1 LKEMTAPLFYMD
13 VGVGLGMAHMAAFD
27 AELVVVP
34 VVNDEDLATL
44 SYMRG
49 DRHQRPVNGLYFL
62 AHFLHPPSDKEAR
75 FSTRS
80 NVDGLFLLILFAIVV
95 PHA

>member
-1 LKEMTAPLFYMD
+1 MTAPLFYMD
-13 VGVGLGMAHMAAFD
+13 GGVGLGMAHMATFD

-34 VVNDEDLATL
+34 VFNDEDLATL

-49 DRHQRPVNGLYFL
+49 YRHQRPVNGLYFL
-62 AHFLHPPSDKEAR
+62 AHFVHPPSDKEAR

-80 NVDGLFLLILFAIVV
+80 TVDGLFLITILASFV
-95 PHA
+95 PCA